1 MTTPRQP
8 HLVALG
14 DLLLDVVVAPARP
27 VERGTDVPGRISFR
41 RGGSAAN
48 GVPACIGC
56 HGRSVHARASS
67 SVRSCAELRATVARF
82 AGIQG
87 RNWDAEDQDDVT
99 TWLNVRYYG
108 FPVLNGLCG
117 APMAGARAH
126 RATAR

>member
-1 MTTPRQP
+1 MR
-8 HLVALG
+8 HALP
-14 DLLLDVVVAPARP
+14 LVVAALATFAPAAAP
-27 VERGTDVPGRISFR
+27 AADPDRGRELYES
-41 RGGSAAN
+41 
-48 GVPACIGC
+48 ACIGC
-56 HGRSVHARASS
+56 HGRSVHARAPS

-87 RNWDAEDQDDVT
+87 RNWNAEDQDDVT

-126 RATAR
+126 RAPAP